1 MRRIPESE
9 YTRHLDGVLGELAG
23 RIAASGLSISEIARE
38 TRMTRNTVTNATQGI
53 PISVVNA
60 CRIVYFLD
68 KYQQEHE
75 QQIQTDPDRAATA
88 Q

>member
-9 YTRHLDGVLGELAG
+9 YVAHLDGVLQDLAR
-23 RIAASGLSISEIARE
+23 RIARSGLSISHIARE

-68 KYQQEHE
+68 QYQQEHE
-75 QQIQTDPDRAATA
+75 QQIQTDPDRAAGA
-88 Q
+88 E